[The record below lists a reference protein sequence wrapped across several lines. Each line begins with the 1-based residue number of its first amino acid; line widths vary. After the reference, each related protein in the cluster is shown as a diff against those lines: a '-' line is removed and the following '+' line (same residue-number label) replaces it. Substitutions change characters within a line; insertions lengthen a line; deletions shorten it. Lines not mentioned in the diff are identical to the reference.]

1 MTTNLPER
9 SMAQGAGHDSPREKS
24 PSPVD
29 DTFETQQRLLSAEA
43 SDDTQY
49 ATYPPDRKSVAWAAY
64 DMPQAPPTPELKDW
78 VPVPLRKWF
87 WVTLAILLVLLAMG
101 LEVALRYTK
110 RAQGWNIRGNFNDTG
125 DAWHYLYTLPPV
137 IVAAAIAAAAAWTD
151 FEVKKMQPY
160 IDLAHGNSPPHRSL
174 LLDYTRQ
181 NNFIVWASAAHNRHY
196 AVTLTTAMVLLSLAL
211 QPLAAALLTVRDVWL
226 QGDENTVNR
235 ISSISLATDLTD
247 SDLTPFLTAAGFA
260 SANVLYD
267 LKEPSFIHDG
277 YTIAPF
283 ELPTNPPNSTVT
295 ANTTAMKSSTNCRA
309 VDVNRVHHVT
319 DTVDEWLLSAEL
331 DGCSQ
336 NWQVDHRAVSLFGTD
351 ALNCTSGVAPQF
363 APVVFWFFTYQPSVA
378 ASATFCYPS
387 FELLDVSVSVDHASG
402 NITGVSELGEFTSS
416 SNFSQFAG
424 NMSSLNGTP
433 FNGVVFN
440 LTNPDSYVLERANA
454 TQLSLPAAVFQQA
467 SQREGGLQASFDN
480 NDFTPSSDSVYS
492 TYLQLIARSIY
503 FVPDRQLM
511 FVEVKSFKKR
521 LFLSDIAVHLLT
533 AALLLLAILAV
544 TSHIIHRRDRRQ
556 LRLRHQPG
564 TIASAVSLG
573 AQTSIGT
580 ILADHTN
587 ASDKDIREALAGRRF
602 RIHPTTMKIVMEGED
617 GYDTARTPQTGD
629 LRRRSVFASFQER
642 IRPMSA
648 SLRP

>member
-1 MTTNLPER
+1 
-9 SMAQGAGHDSPREKS
+9 
-24 PSPVD
+24 D

-43 SDDTQY
+43 SDDSQY

-151 FEVKKMQPY
+151 FEVKKMQVPLHRFGAWQ
-160 IDLAHGNSPPHRSL
+160 LAPTPESVAGLHAAEVRFELPDACSSCSHLSHALIP
-174 LLDYTRQ
+174 TRKCED
-181 NNFIVWASAAHNRHY
+181 
-196 AVTLTTAMVLLSLAL
+196 TA
-211 QPLAAALLTVRDVWL
+211 
-226 QGDENTVNR
+226 
-235 ISSISLATDLTD
+235 
-247 SDLTPFLTAAGFA
+247 FLTAAGFA

-309 VDVNRVHHVT
+309 VDVNRVHHIT

>member
-1 MTTNLPER
+1 
-9 SMAQGAGHDSPREKS
+9 
-24 PSPVD
+24 
-29 DTFETQQRLLSAEA
+29 
-43 SDDTQY
+43 
-49 ATYPPDRKSVAWAAY
+49 
-64 DMPQAPPTPELKDW
+64 MPQAPPTPELKDW

-151 FEVKKMQPY
+151 FEVKKMQVRVQRSRARGRDSCSRQPY

-181 NNFIVWASAAHNRHY
+181 KYVSSSLMASWTEAG
-196 AVTLTTAMVLLSLAL
+196 TA
-211 QPLAAALLTVRDVWL
+211 
-226 QGDENTVNR
+226 
-235 ISSISLATDLTD
+235 
-247 SDLTPFLTAAGFA
+247 FLTAAGFA

-309 VDVNRVHHVT
+309 VDVSRVHHVT